1 MSDKYTIG
9 VDFGTL
15 SARAVLVNTSNGKV
29 VADSVCDYPHGVI
42 DTCLPG
48 SNIPLPHDF
57 ALQHPAD
64 YLTAFGKT
72 VSAVIGESG
81 VAPRDVIGV
90 CVDFTSCTLLPIKA
104 DGTPLCLLD
113 EFKSQPHAY
122 VKLWKHHSPQPYADK
137 ANRLAERYIPDRLRS
152 LGGCISCEW
161 VFPKVMETLDKA
173 PEVYDSADYFIEG
186 GDYISLMLTGK
197 QTRSYV
203 FAAYKALYSPDEGY
217 PPREML
223 CELHPKLVDFPETK
237 LNAPII
243 HSAEKAGYV
252 DKEARKR
259 FGLEDG
265 EPFLCEGTA
274 VACPLIDAH
283 ASAPA
288 LNMSHSGDMFA
299 IFGTS
304 SNYML
309 IHKEHKQIPGICGV
323 VKGGLF
329 KGLNDYES
337 GLCCFGDHFAWCSDN
352 ICSEAYRKEAALRG
366 ISSIQLLS
374 EKAEALAPG
383 ECGIIALNWWN
394 GNRNPLIDSS
404 LSGMFLGMTLRS
416 RPEDLFRALVEAN
429 AFGTRLII
437 ENFENHGIKAERL
450 AVSGGIAVKSPFIMQ
465 LISDVLGKE
474 LNVTSYTHSAALAC
488 AIYSAVAAGAEVG
501 GYRTME
507 EASSVMAAPVARV
520 YRPNP
525 EAHAVYNRLFEEY
538 ARLVDYF
545 GRGGNDVMKRLREI
559 SSNAAKNNYR
569 KDSLK

>member
-1 MSDKYTIG
+1 MSNKYTIG

-15 SARAVLVNTSNGKV
+15 SARTVLVNTKNGKV
-29 VADSVCDYPHGVI
+29 IADSMFSYPHGVI

-48 SNIPLPHDF
+48 SDLPLPHDF

-81 VAPRDVIGV
+81 VDPRDIIGV

-113 EFKSQPHAY
+113 KFKSQPHAY
-122 VKLWKHHSPQPYADK
+122 VKLWKHHSPQPYADR
-137 ANRLAERYIPDRLRS
+137 ANELAAKYIPERLKS

-173 PEVYDSADYFIEG
+173 PEVYEDADYFIEG
-186 GDYISLMLTGK
+186 GDFISLMLTGR

-217 PPREML
+217 PPSEML
-223 CELHPKLVDFPETK
+223 RELDPRLESFPETK

-243 HSAEKAGYV
+243 HSGEKAGYV
-252 DKEARKR
+252 DASARAR
-259 FGLEDG
+259 FGLSESD
-265 EPFLCEGTA
+265 PFLCEGTA

-283 ASAPA
+283 AAAPA

-309 IHKEHKQIPGICGV
+309 IHKEYKQIPGICGV

-329 KGLNDYES
+329 GGLNDYES
-337 GLCCFGDHFAWCSDN
+337 GLCCFGDHFAWCADN
-352 ICSEAYRKEAALRG
+352 ICSGEYRKEAESKG
-366 ISSIQLLS
+366 ISPIQLLS
-374 EKAEALAPG
+374 EKAEALVPG
-383 ECGIIALNWWN
+383 ECGIMALNWWN

-404 LSGMFLGMTLRS
+404 LSGMFIGMTLRS

-437 ENFENHGIKAERL
+437 ENFEDHGVRAERL
-450 AVSGGIAVKSPFIMQ
+450 AVAGGIALKSPFIMQ

-474 LNVTSYTHSAALAC
+474 LNVTSYMHSAALAC

-501 GYRTME
+501 GYDSMD
-507 EASSVMAAPVARV
+507 EATAVMSAPVARV
-520 YRPNP
+520 YKPNAA
-525 EAHAVYNRLFEEY
+525 AHATYNKLYDEY
-538 ARLVDYF
+538 KKLVDYF
-545 GRGGNDVMKRLREI
+545 GRGGNDIMKRLREI
-559 SSNAAKNNYR
+559 SADCEK
-569 KDSLK
+569 

>member
-1 MSDKYTIG
+1 MSNKYTIG

-15 SARAVLVNTSNGKV
+15 SARAVLVNTENGKV
-29 VADSVCDYPHGVI
+29 IADSMFNYPHGVI

-48 SNIPLPHDF
+48 SDTPLPHDF
-57 ALQHPAD
+57 ALQHPTD

-72 VSAVIGESG
+72 VSAVISESG
-81 VAPRDVIGV
+81 IDPHDIIGV

-113 EFKSQPHAY
+113 EFKNEPHAY
-122 VKLWKHHSPQPYADK
+122 VKLWKHHSPQPYADRM
-137 ANRLAERYIPDRLRS
+137 NELAAKYIPDRLRS

-173 PEVYDSADYFIEG
+173 PKVYDSADYFIEG
-186 GDYISLMLTGK
+186 GDFISLMLTGK

-203 FAAYKALYSPDEGY
+203 FAAYKALYSPDGGY

-223 CELHPKLVDFPETK
+223 AELDPRLADFPDTK

-243 HSAEKAGYV
+243 RSGEKAGYV
-252 DKEARKR
+252 DAEAKKR
-259 FGLEDG
+259 FGLSEND
-265 EPFLCEGTA
+265 PFLCEGTA
-274 VACPLIDAH
+274 VACPVIDAH

-288 LNMSHSGDMFA
+288 LNMCHSGDMFA

-309 IHKEHKQIPGICGV
+309 IHKDYKQIPGICGV

-329 KGLNDYES
+329 GGLNDYES
-337 GLCCFGDHFAWCSDN
+337 GLCCFGDHFAWCAEN
-352 ICSEAYRKEAALRG
+352 ICSEQYIKEAEERG
-366 ISSIQLLS
+366 MSKLGLLS

-437 ENFENHGIKAERL
+437 ENFEEHGVKAERL
-450 AVSGGIAVKSPFIMQ
+450 AVAGGIALKSPFIMQ
-465 LISDVLGKE
+465 LVSDVLGKE
-474 LNVTSYTHSAALAC
+474 LNVTSYMHSAALAC
-488 AIYSAVAAGAEVG
+488 AIYSAVAAGAEAG
-501 GYRTME
+501 GYDSMDDAT
-507 EASSVMAAPVARV
+507 AVMSAPVAKV
-520 YRPNP
+520 YKPDP
-525 EAHAVYNRLFEEY
+525 VAHETYNRLYTEY
-538 ARLVDYF
+538 KELVNYF
-545 GRGGNDVMKRLREI
+545 GRGGNGVMKRLREI
-559 SSNAAKNNYR
+559 SADAASK
-569 KDSLK
+569 

>member
-1 MSDKYTIG
+1 MSNKYTIG

-15 SARAVLVNTSNGKV
+15 SARAVLVNTKNGKV
-29 VADSVCDYPHGVI
+29 IADSMCDYPHGVI
-42 DTCLPG
+42 DTYLPE
-48 SNIPLPHDF
+48 SDIPLPQDF

-72 VSAVIGESG
+72 VSAVIADSG
-81 VAPRDVIGV
+81 VSPTDIIGV
-90 CVDFTSCTLLPIKA
+90 CVDFTSCTLLPITA
-104 DGTPLCLLD
+104 DGTPLCFLD
-113 EFKSQPHAY
+113 EFKKEPHAY
-122 VKLWKHHSPQPYADK
+122 VKLWKHHSAQPYADR
-137 ANRLAERYIPDRLRS
+137 ANELAAKYIPDRLRS

-161 VFPKVMETLDKA
+161 VLPKVMETADKA
-173 PEVYDSADYFIEG
+173 PLVYDRADYFIEG
-186 GDYISLMLTGK
+186 GDFISLMLTGK

-217 PPREML
+217 PPKAMFT
-223 CELHPKLVDFPETK
+223 ELDPRLADFTETK

-243 HSAEKAGYV
+243 HSGEKAGCV
-252 DKEARKR
+252 DALARKR
-259 FGLEDG
+259 FGLG
-265 EPFLCEGTA
+265 ENDPWLAEGTV
-274 VACPLIDAH
+274 VAAPLIDAH

-309 IHKEHKQIPGICGV
+309 ISKEYKQIPGICGV

-329 KGLNDYES
+329 DGLNDYES
-337 GLCCFGDHFAWCSDN
+337 GLCCFGDHFAWCAENVCSDQYRV
-352 ICSEAYRKEAALRG
+352 EAKERG
-366 ISSIQLLS
+366 ISAVQLLS
-374 EKAEALAPG
+374 EKAEKLVPG

-437 ENFENHGIKAERL
+437 ENFEEHGVKVEHL
-450 AVSGGIAVKSPFIMQ
+450 AAAGGISQKSPFIMQ
-465 LISDVLGKE
+465 MISDVLGKE
-474 LNVTSYTHSAALAC
+474 LYVTSYMHSAALAC
-488 AIYSAVAAGAEVG
+488 AIYSAVAAGSESG
-501 GYRTME
+501 GYDKMSD
-507 EASSVMAAPVARV
+507 ACAVMSAPVAKV
-520 YRPNP
+520 YRPNA
-525 EAHAVYNRLFEEY
+525 EAHSTYDELYAEYVRL
-538 ARLVDYF
+538 LDYF

-559 SSNAAKNNYR
+559 SARSK
-569 KDSLK
+569 K

>member
-9 VDFGTL
+9 VDFGTM
-15 SARAVLVNTSNGKV
+15 SARAVLVNTKSGKV
-29 VADSVCDYPHGVI
+29 IADSMCDYPHGVI

-48 SNIPLPHDF
+48 SDKPLPADF

-72 VSAVIGESG
+72 VSGVLGGSG
-81 VAPRDVIGV
+81 IDPNDVIGV
-90 CVDFTSCTLLPIKA
+90 CVDFTSCTLLPITA
-104 DGTPLCLLD
+104 DGTPLCFLD
-113 EFKSQPHAY
+113 EFKNQPHAY

-137 ANRLAERYIPDRLRS
+137 ANELAAKYIPERLKS

-173 PEVYDSADYFIEG
+173 PDVYEKAAYFIEG
-186 GDYISLMLTGK
+186 GDFISFMLTGV

-217 PPREML
+217 PPKEML
-223 CELHPKLVDFPETK
+223 RELDPRLENFPETK

-243 HSAEKAGYV
+243 YSGEKAGYV
-252 DKEARKR
+252 DAAARKR
-259 FGLEDG
+259 FGLG
-265 EPFLCEGTA
+265 ENDPWLAEGTV
-274 VACPLIDAH
+274 VAAPLIDAH
-283 ASAPA
+283 AAAPA

-309 IHKEHKQIPGICGV
+309 IHNEYKQIPGICGV

-329 KGLNDYES
+329 SGLNDYES
-337 GLCCFGDHFAWCSDN
+337 GLCCFGDHFAWCAEN
-352 ICSEAYRKEAALRG
+352 ICSAEYLKEAKERG
-366 ISSIQLLS
+366 ISPVQLLS
-374 EKAEALAPG
+374 EKAEVLAPG
-383 ECGIIALNWWN
+383 ECGIVALNWWN

-429 AFGTRLII
+429 TFGTRLII
-437 ENFENHGIKAERL
+437 ENFEDHGVKAQRL
-450 AVSGGIAVKSPFIMQ
+450 AVAGGIAQKSPFIMQ

-474 LNVTSYTHSAALAC
+474 LNVTSYLHSAALAC
-488 AIYSAVAAGAEVG
+488 AIYSAVAAGSESG
-501 GYRTME
+501 GYDTMSD
-507 EASSVMAAPVARV
+507 ATAVMAAPVAKV
-520 YRPNP
+520 YTPSA
-525 EAHAVYNRLFEEY
+525 EAHETYNELYSEY
-538 ARLVDYF
+538 VKLVDYF
-545 GRGGNDVMKRLREI
+545 GRGGNGVMKRLREI
-559 SSNAAKNNYR
+559 SARSK
-569 KDSLK
+569 K